1 MDLLEARTFTSLLK
15 DPGQLEEMFVDPSQ
29 IIVIDEVQKLPSL
42 LDEVHRLI
50 QKKRVR
56 FLLTGSSTRKQKHEV
71 GNLLAGR
78 AREADMDGTWA
89 SECVSDGNSGY
100 EK

>member
-42 LDEVHRLI
+42 L
-50 QKKRVR
+50 
-56 FLLTGSSTRKQKHEV
+56 T
-71 GNLLAGR
+71 A
-78 AREADMDGTWA
+78 
-89 SECVSDGNSGY
+89 
-100 EK
+100 